1 MILVPSLEEFN
12 LISIKSK
19 EWMED
24 MRIYELKV
32 KTSIIFY
39 FNMIVVLINTNSNIT
54 LMVKKGQ

>member
-1 MILVPSLEEFN
+1 
-12 LISIKSK
+12 
-19 EWMED
+19 MED